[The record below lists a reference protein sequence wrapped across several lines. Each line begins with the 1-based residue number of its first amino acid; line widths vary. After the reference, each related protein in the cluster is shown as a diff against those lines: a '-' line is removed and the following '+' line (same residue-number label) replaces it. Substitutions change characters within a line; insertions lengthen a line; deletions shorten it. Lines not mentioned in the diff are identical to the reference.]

1 MQRSSIKDN
10 DRKLRL
16 SRGVTSRSRSDEATF
31 LDGVVQPGV
40 QPDVV
45 APARNFSSIAVVVGK
60 KPDGGMKK
68 RPAQMSAPPKK
79 APQQPV
85 RRAQVPPKPPRH
97 DPPRHEPPRHEPPRH
112 ELARQEQPRRQPPRY
127 ELPRQEQPRH
137 EASRQK
143 PPRHELARR
152 EQPRREPPRQLTSRA
167 PVLREFAGATAAR
180 TASTSLAVL
189 KRAYVAVFDPQD
201 GPLETAE
208 QDGFKAY
215 LQRSFEKQRRA
226 GGRVLAVALVVG
238 GGWATLIPLSGAVV
252 LPGTVVA
259 ESAVKKV
266 QHQIGGI
273 VSSIAVTDGVHVNQ
287 GDILLRLDDTQ
298 VRTNFQ
304 VVSKQLEE
312 IRARIARLS
321 AERDGRDDQTLSGK
335 TASKDAAAD
344 SEQLFTSENTL
355 FRARSDARRSQR
367 ELLRGRVTQ
376 LNDEIAGLD
385 AQTKSKQTQSDLINQ
400 ELQGVQQ
407 LWDKRLTPL
416 TRLTSLQREAAR
428 LDGEKAQLVSSV
440 AETRGKI
447 AETQLQLVKLDQ
459 DFKADVMKDLR
470 EAQDKEAELSE
481 KVVSAKD
488 QVDHIDLR
496 APVNGIV
503 HELAVHTVGG
513 VITPAEVVMVIVP
526 EGDELQIDAHLPPD
540 QIDQV
545 HKGQDAQVRFPAFN
559 QRTTPGITGIVS
571 RVSADITKDQ
581 PNSPG
586 YYTVRI
592 SLPGEQLAKI
602 GDRQLISGMPAEA
615 FIQTGSRT
623 MVSYLFKPI
632 TEQLQRMFK
641 ER

>member
-1 MQRSSIKDN
+1 MQRSSVRDN
-10 DRKLRL
+10 DRKMRL
-16 SRGVTSRSRSDEATF
+16 SRGVKSRSTSDEVAF
-31 LDGVVQPGV
+31 LDGVVPPGI
-40 QPDVV
+40 QPDIV
-45 APARNFSSIAVVVGK
+45 APARNFNSIAVVVGK
-60 KPDGGMKK
+60 KPDGGMQK
-68 RPAQMSAPPKK
+68 RPPKTSASQPPPKK
-79 APQQPV
+79 ASQPPV
-85 RRAQVPPKPPRH
+85 RRFSQKQVPPK
-97 DPPRHEPPRHEPPRH
+97 PPRHEPPRHEF
-112 ELARQEQPRRQPPRY
+112 PRY
-127 ELPRQEQPRH
+127 EP
-137 EASRQK
+137 S
-143 PPRHELARR
+143 
-152 EQPRREPPRQLTSRA
+152 RREPPRQLTSRA
-167 PVLREFAGATAAR
+167 PVLRETAGATAAR
-180 TASTSLAVL
+180 TAAGSLAVL
-189 KRAYVAVFDPQD
+189 KRAYGAVFNPED
-201 GPLETAE
+201 GPSEAAE

-215 LQRSFEKQRRA
+215 LQRSFETQRRA
-226 GGRVLAVALVVG
+226 GGRVLAVALVAG
-238 GGWATLIPLSGAVV
+238 GGWATLMPLSGAVV

-259 ESAVKKV
+259 ESAVKKI
-266 QHQIGGI
+266 QHQTGGI
-273 VSSIAVTDGVHVNQ
+273 VSSIAVTDGMHVNE
-287 GDILLRLDDTQ
+287 GDMLLRLDDTQ
-298 VRTNFQ
+298 VRANFQ

-321 AERDGRDDQTLSGK
+321 AERDGRDDPALSGK
-335 TASKDAAAD
+335 VASKEPSSD

-355 FRARSDARRSQR
+355 FKARSDARRSQR

-376 LNDEIAGLD
+376 LNDEIAGMD

-428 LDGEKAQLVSSV
+428 LDGEKAQLVSNV

-447 AETQLQLVKLDQ
+447 AEAQLQLVKLDQ

-488 QVDHIDLR
+488 QLNHIDLR

-513 VITPAEVVMVIVP
+513 VVTPAEVVMVIVP

-545 HKGQDAQVRFPAFN
+545 HKDQDAQVRFPAFN
-559 QRTTPGITGIVS
+559 QRTTPAITGIVS
-571 RVSADITKDQ
+571 RVSADISKDQ
-581 PNSPG
+581 PNSAG

-592 SLPGEQLAKI
+592 SLPGDQLAKI
-602 GDRQLISGMPAEA
+602 GDRQLISGMPAEV
-615 FIQTGSRT
+615 FIQTTSRT
-623 MVSYLFKPI
+623 MMSYMFKPI
-632 TEQLQRMFK
+632 TEQLQRMFR